1 MTPPKSGPEDDDA
14 FLRAMGAVKRIS
26 HDPRGRVHATSP
38 MASDQSTSA
47 RPTPPPPPKR
57 AAAPIPEPDLG
68 LDDTNSYV
76 AAGVDR
82 RELKKLRRGDHPPT
96 DRVDLHGL
104 KSSSAVDAVL
114 RFINTRRTLHRV
126 VAIVH
131 GRGLRSTDNVAVL
144 RPRVRAVL
152 REHAA
157 VIAYCDAPAN
167 DGGPG
172 ATYVLLKRS

>member
-1 MTPPKSGPEDDDA
+1 
-14 FLRAMGAVKRIS
+14 MGAVKRIS

-38 MASDQSTSA
+38 MASDQSASA
-47 RPTPPPPPKR
+47 PRPTPPPPPKR

-131 GRGLRSTDNVAVL
+131 GRGLRSADNVAVL

-157 VIAYCDAPAN
+157 VIAYCDAPAQ